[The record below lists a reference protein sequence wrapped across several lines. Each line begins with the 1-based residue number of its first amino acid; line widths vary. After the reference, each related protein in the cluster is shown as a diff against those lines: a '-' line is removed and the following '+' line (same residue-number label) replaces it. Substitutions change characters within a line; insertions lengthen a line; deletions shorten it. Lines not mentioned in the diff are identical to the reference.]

1 MNNEEYDEIILGS
14 GPAGLQA
21 AIHAVR
27 RKVSVLVLG
36 KLPKSSAHQAH
47 IENFC
52 CIEGESGADLLHQGH
67 IKAEQVGAH
76 FLTDTRPF
84 SSHRLVVLPS
94 GPKRR
99 TVINE

>member
-84 SSHRLVVLPS
+84 SSHRLVV
-94 GPKRR
+94 
-99 TVINE
+99 